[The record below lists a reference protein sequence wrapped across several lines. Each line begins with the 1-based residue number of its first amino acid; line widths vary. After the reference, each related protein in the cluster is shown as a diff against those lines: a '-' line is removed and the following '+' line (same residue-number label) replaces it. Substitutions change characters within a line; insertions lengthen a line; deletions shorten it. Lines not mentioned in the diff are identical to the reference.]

1 MKLVCYNT
9 KSFVDSVVYLVEGVI
24 MIFTEGKCPRCYSI
38 IQIPSEQ
45 EKILCNY
52 CGEGIDVREVMETV
66 KKDTVVEIMD
76 KNEYNQ
82 ELVEVLEALPGM
94 LDYNDGIEKFKKETY
109 KEAFESYYNKHYKQ
123 YMAIDRLYAASAD
136 KEKFL
141 RRMVNQLVETERM
154 ILTKAER
161 SVRESRLIND
171 NLKLTV
177 YMIPA
182 MLKYK
187 GAAMNGLTECVVAGW
202 QEAFPKYQISKAD
215 FHKINSG
222 FRNKLC
228 YITTAVCES
237 LGKEDDCYELNI
249 LREYRDTYLRSTE
262 DGERIVDAY
271 YDIAPSIVKRINK
284 QSNRDEIYREIY
296 AQYLS
301 PCIRL
306 LEEDKK
312 EECKEI
318 YSDMVLGLEATYL
331 LQQ

>member
-1 MKLVCYNT
+1 
-9 KSFVDSVVYLVEGVI
+9 
-24 MIFTEGKCPRCYSI
+24 MIFTEGKCPRCYGI

-45 EKILCNY
+45 EKMQCNH
-52 CGEGIDVREVMETV
+52 CGEVIDIGKAMETV
-66 KKDTVVEIMD
+66 KKDIIVKIMD

-82 ELVEVLEALPGM
+82 ELDEVLEALPTM
-94 LDYNDGIEKFKKETY
+94 LDYNEGIEKFKKETY
-109 KEAFESYYNKHYKQ
+109 KEAFEQYYNRHYRQ
-123 YMAIDRLYAASAD
+123 YMAIERLYTASVD
-136 KEKFL
+136 KNKFFQ
-141 RRMVNQLVETERM
+141 RMVNQLVETEKM
-154 ILTKAER
+154 LLTKAEK
-161 SVRESRLIND
+161 SIREAKLIND

-187 GAAMNGLTECVVAGW
+187 GEAMNGLTECVVNGW
-202 QEAFPKYQISKAD
+202 KEAFPKYQISKAD

-237 LGKEDDCYELNI
+237 LGKKDNCYELNI
-249 LREYRDTYLRSTE
+249 LRDYRDTYLRSTQ
-262 DGERIVDAY
+262 DGEKIVNAY

-284 QSNRDEIYREIY
+284 QNNRDEIYREIY
-296 AQYLS
+296 MQYLS

-318 YSDMVLGLEATYL
+318 YSNMVLELEATYL